1 MYRKKCV
8 FINLIDSI
16 LIQKIITNLKE
27 KSEIIE
33 TNFDLYQEDN
43 FQKNNIKEEIDNFCF
58 NFISEIKVNNFVK
71 DTIYPLAGYII
82 RIFFYPTYFFE
93 DPSFFIFDE
102 NNNNLYE
109 IQIRKKN

>member
-43 FQKNNIKEEIDNFCF
+43 FQKNKYQRRN
-58 NFISEIKVNNFVK
+58 
-71 DTIYPLAGYII
+71 
-82 RIFFYPTYFFE
+82 
-93 DPSFFIFDE
+93 
-102 NNNNLYE
+102 
-109 IQIRKKN
+109 

>member
-1 MYRKKCV
+1 MIYIKKTI
-8 FINLIDSI
+8 FK
-16 LIQKIITNLKE
+16 KI
-27 KSEIIE
+27 
-33 TNFDLYQEDN
+33 
-43 FQKNNIKEEIDNFCF
+43 NIKEEIDNFCF

-82 RIFFYPTYFFE
+82 RSFFYPAYFFE